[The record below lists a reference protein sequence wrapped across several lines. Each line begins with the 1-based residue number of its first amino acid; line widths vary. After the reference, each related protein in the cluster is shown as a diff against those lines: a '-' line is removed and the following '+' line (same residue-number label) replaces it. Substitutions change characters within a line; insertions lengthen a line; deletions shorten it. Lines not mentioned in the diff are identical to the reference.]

1 MIAVILVT
9 ISVTLIAYIVL
20 GMLEERMTARRRIA
34 IVTGGRAQ
42 QAAASLD
49 KSKIIAKLER
59 DHKLKAGKR
68 TNLAAL
74 LVKAGL
80 AYSASRVRMASVAL
94 SAGITCVLF
103 VVTGNLAAAGISGLF
118 LALVMP
124 RVVLGIIIAR
134 REAAFLEELPNA
146 LDMISRGLRAGM
158 TLASCMK
165 QISESTAEP
174 LRSEFAYVVD
184 LQKVGMPLG
193 EAIRKMPERIDLLD
207 LRFFTIVIEIQQ
219 KSGGNLAE
227 ILENISNVIR
237 GRKEMRA
244 KVKALVSEA
253 KVSSIIIGALPV
265 LFGAFSW
272 YSDPETFSKFWTEP
286 IGILLFALS
295 GILYT
300 VGTGIFIKLASP
312 KL

>member
-1 MIAVILVT
+1 MIAVVV
-9 ISVTLIAYIVL
+9 VTLSVALLAYAIL
-20 GMLEERMTARRRIA
+20 GAVEERVTARRRIA
-34 IVTGGRAQ
+34 AVTGGRIAQ
-42 QAAASLD
+42 ASSSLN
-49 KSKIIAKLER
+49 KHKIIAKLER
-59 DHKLKAGKR
+59 DQRAKAAR
-68 TNLAAL
+68 RPLLSTL

-80 AYSASRVRMASVAL
+80 PYQARHVR
-94 SAGITCVLF
+94 
-103 VVTGNLAAAGISGLF
+103 LAAASFGCAVAALIWVLTGNAFLPALVGLF
-118 LALVMP
+118 CAFVIPRIVLAIL
-124 RVVLGIIIAR
+124 IAR

-227 ILENISNVIR
+227 ILENISGVIR

-253 KVSSIIIGALPV
+253 KVSSIIIGALP
-265 LFGAFSW
+265 LGFAALSW
-272 YSDPETFSKFWTEP
+272 NSDPATFSRFWTET
-286 IGILLFALS
+286 IGQVLLALAGTLYVS
-295 GILYT
+295 GTL
-300 VGTGIFIKLASP
+300 IFIKLATP
-312 KL
+312 KI